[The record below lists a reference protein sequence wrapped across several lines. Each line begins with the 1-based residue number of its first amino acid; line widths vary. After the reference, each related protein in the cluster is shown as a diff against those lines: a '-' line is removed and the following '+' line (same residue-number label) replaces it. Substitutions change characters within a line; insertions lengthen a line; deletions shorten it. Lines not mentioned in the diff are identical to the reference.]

1 MKTVKILFPSG
12 LNTVPILELWSVC
25 IEFGI
30 CRALLQR
37 FDKS

>member
-12 LNTVPILELWSVC
+12 LNIVSTLKLWSVC

-30 CRALLQR
+30 CIALSQR